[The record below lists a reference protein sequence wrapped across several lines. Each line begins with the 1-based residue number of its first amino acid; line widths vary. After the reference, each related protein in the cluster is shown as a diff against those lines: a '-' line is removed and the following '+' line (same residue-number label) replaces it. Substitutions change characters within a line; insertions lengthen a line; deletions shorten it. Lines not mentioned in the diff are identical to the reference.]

1 MIENKVG
8 KKAVIM
14 GTSGTQKDKVNLGA
28 AVAMLGGVIG
38 CGSVQVRY
46 VLEYFRFRQKI
57 WGNCNKQTV
66 LARIWQVFNSVV
78 YIAKKIKK
86 NT

>member
-1 MIENKVG
+1 
-8 KKAVIM
+8 M

-57 WGNCNKQTV
+57 WGICNKQFENF
-66 LARIWQVFNSVV
+66 ARSFWPLF
-78 YIAKKIKK
+78 AKCLE
-86 NT
+86 

>member
-14 GTSGTQKDKVNLGA
+14 GTSGTQKGKVNLGA

-46 VLEYFRFRQKI
+46 VLKYFRFRQKI
-57 WGNCNKQTV
+57 WWNCNKRTV
-66 LARIWQVFNSVV
+66 LATIWQVFNGVV
-78 YIAKKIKK
+78 YTVYIVFKK
-86 NT
+86 